1 MTIQKIKSMRSRQWL
16 FVMLIA
22 LSVFACSKTG
32 VEMFAGFAQ
41 PVKFPETVYH
51 FNTNPV
57 TQAGFELGKKLFYDT
72 RLSRDNTVSCGF
84 CHIQSAAFTHHGHN
98 ISHGID
104 DRLGKRN
111 SQTLV
116 NLAWS
121 TSFFWDGGVFD
132 LDLQPIVPITN
143 PVEMDESVSSVLEKI
158 RQVPEYP
165 SLFRNAF
172 GSEEINTE
180 RMMKAL
186 SQFMVM
192 LVSDHSK
199 YDAVQS
205 GELTF
210 TPDEERGYA
219 LFRDN
224 CAGCHKEPLF
234 TDHSFRNNGIAIGAN
249 KDEGRYAVTLKEDDR
264 YRFKV
269 PSLRNLRYTAPYM
282 HDGRFI
288 TLEGVLKHYAEDV
301 TPNAD
306 PLLHRNVGSGIALTN
321 AEQQDIIAF
330 LGTLND
336 STFVNDKRFAEQQ

>member
-1 MTIQKIKSMRSRQWL
+1 MRRRMWL
-16 FVMLIA
+16 FVIVVA
-22 LSVFACSKTG
+22 LTVFACSKAG
-32 VEMFAGFAQ
+32 VEMFAGFVQ
-41 PVKFPETVYH
+41 PVKFPEPAYH

-57 TQAGFELGKKLFYDT
+57 TKAGFELGKKLFYET
-72 RLSRDNTVSCGF
+72 RLSRNNTVSCGF

-111 SQTLV
+111 SQTLA

-165 SLFRNAF
+165 ALFRNAF
-172 GSEEINTE
+172 GSDEINTE
-180 RMMKAL
+180 RMLKAL

-192 LVSDHSK
+192 LVSDQSK
-199 YDAVQS
+199 YDVVMS
-205 GELTF
+205 GKLAF
-210 TPDEERGYA
+210 TADEERGYA
-219 LFRDN
+219 LFQNN

-234 TDHSFRNNGIAIGAN
+234 TDNSFRNNGIAIGAN
-249 KDEGRYAVTLKEDDR
+249 NDEGRYAVTLQEEDR
-264 YRFKV
+264 YKFKV

-282 HDGRFI
+282 HDGRFL
-288 TLEGVLKHYAEDV
+288 TLERVMKHYTEGVQD
-301 TPNAD
+301 TPNPD
-306 PLLHRNVGSGIALTN
+306 PLLHRNGGSGIALTN
-321 AEQQDIIAF
+321 AEQQEIIAF
-330 LGTLND
+330 LKTLND